1 MAGYPTDIFS
11 STHAMV
17 ILSVN
22 KKQGTRLI
30 SAGNT
35 LRLDVSSPIIWLK
48 KTGVSEMQK
57 FAFLTLI
64 K

>member
-11 STHAMV
+11 SAHAMV

-30 SAGNT
+30 FAGNT
-35 LRLDVSSPIIWLK
+35 LIPDVSSPLIWLG

-57 FAFLTLI
+57 FAFPTLI